1 MLKFYIFKFKSE
13 KITLNLLIKRTF
25 YEQRNSRF
33 LLEILEFLRAFLFI
47 NSRNSRI
54 LLGILDFICFFLYK
68 TRLKSS
74 PRNEA

>member
-1 MLKFYIFKFKSE
+1 MFRFESR

-25 YEQRNSRF
+25 YEQ
-33 LLEILEFLRAFLFI
+33 
-47 NSRNSRI
+47 RNSRI

-68 TRLKSS
+68 TRLKSR

>member
-1 MLKFYIFKFKSE
+1 MFRFESR

-25 YEQRNSRF
+25 YEQRNSRI
-33 LLEILEFLRAFLFI
+33 LLGILEFLRAFLFI
-47 NSRNSRI
+47 SSRNSRFY
-54 LLGILDFICFFLYK
+54 LFFLYK